1 MARTPLVLASLLAAL
16 APLTSRAVDVQGTV
30 SLQGQVAFST
40 PIPGIELDAVRL
52 EVDPATEATGNGVRC
67 SVVAATGDTANAAG
81 AYPDTGVVSVELSME
96 RGGPQQPEGACI
108 VTLRASGFDGAATTA
123 HGSTTLLVDT
133 ASIMAGATLVPGDIT
148 LRASK
153 ALAGLATDCKKWA
166 KKQLKLRDKCN
177 ARILKSGGAVALEK
191 CKDAGPAPMGCDPGG
206 HVAAVLALAHGAN
219 DQQTDVA
226 SGQAVDLEAL
236 SDQAKCQKLFGK
248 AAVRFT
254 TVLAGRIQSECV
266 KPGDDSETCRDQQAN
281 AAKAKLDPID
291 DCNAAVAVDGATGR
305 SVPLVGEPCASCIGP
320 QGTIDEKC
328 LKACFESSLREL
340 AGGLVGDVPVCGDGI
355 PQNGEFCDDGNTDD
369 GDCCTSLCGVNVPDP
384 NQQSCGVG
392 ACEASVAM
400 CLEGELLACEPGTPG
415 EESFPAATCGNG
427 VDDDCDGST
436 DAADLDC
443 LP

>member
-1 MARTPLVLASLLAAL
+1 MDRALPILTLLLLAL
-16 APLTSRAVDVQGTV
+16 APAASRAVDVQGTV
-30 SLQGQVAFST
+30 SLQGQLVLPQ
-40 PIPGIELDAVRL
+40 PIPGIDLEAVRV

-67 SVVAATGDTANAAG
+67 SVVAASADTANAIG
-81 AYPDTGVVSVELSME
+81 AYPDAGAVSVELLME

-108 VTLRASGFDGAATTA
+108 VTLRASGFDGASTTA

-133 ASIMAGATLVPGDIT
+133 ASIIAGATLSADDIA

-153 ALAGLATDCKKWA
+153 ALAGLATDCKKWV

-177 ARILKSGGAVALEK
+177 ATILKSGAAVALEK
-191 CKDAGPAPMGCDPGG
+191 CKDAGPAPAGCDPGG
-206 HVAAVLALAHGAN
+206 QVAAVLALAHGVN

-226 SGQAVDLEAL
+226 SGQAVDPAAL
-236 SDQAKCQKLFGK
+236 SDQLKCQKLFGK
-248 AAVRFT
+248 AANKFT
-254 TVLAGRIQSECV
+254 SVLASRIQSECV
-266 KPGDDSETCRDQQAN
+266 QPGDDSEACRDQQAN

-291 DCNAAVAVDGATGR
+291 DCAADVAVDGATGR
-305 SVPLVGEPCASCIGP
+305 AVPGVGVPCDSCIGP
-320 QGTIDEKC
+320 GGGVDAKC

-369 GDCCTSLCGVNVPDP
+369 GDCCSSLCGVSQPDP

-392 ACEASVAM
+392 ACQVSVAM
-400 CLEGELLACEPGTPG
+400 CMDGEPVLCEPGAPG
-415 EESFPAATCGNG
+415 EESFLAGTCGNG
-427 VDDDCDGST
+427 ADDDCDGST

-443 LP
+443 MP